1 MQLFSKL
8 TAFVLLLQLVIKFP
22 LGIKYLAIFS
32 DKVLCKHFIQLG
44 QADTGKV
51 NVLLLTNRLAAKE
64 SDFMKSEGTLR

>member
-1 MQLFSKL
+1 MISSFSP
-8 TAFVLLLQLVIKFP
+8 VIFFIK
-22 LGIKYLAIFS
+22 GIFEYFS
-32 DKVLCKHFIQLG
+32 VYKVLCKHFIQLG